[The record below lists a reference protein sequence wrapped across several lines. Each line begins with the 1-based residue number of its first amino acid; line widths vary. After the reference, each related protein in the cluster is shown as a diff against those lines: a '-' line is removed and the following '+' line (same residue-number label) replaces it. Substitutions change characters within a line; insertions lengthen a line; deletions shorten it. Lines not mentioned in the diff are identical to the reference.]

1 MVKVREIK
9 FTCQAVKWFDKL
21 NGNTYHSVRITRNKD
36 GAVVVGAFAY
46 GYGDQYRYTALE
58 KMAGAGWLPSK
69 YSYKNNTLYLFERE
83 NNYPI
88 NWIVSQG
95 LKRECIANGVIN

>member
-36 GAVVVGAFAY
+36 GVVIVGAWTY
-46 GYGDQYRYTALE
+46 GYGEHYRQTAME
-58 KMAGAGWLPSK
+58 EMAKSGWLQSK
-69 YSYKNNTLYLFERE
+69 YNYKDNTLYLYERE

-88 NWIVSQG
+88 NWIVSNG
-95 LKRECIANGVIN
+95 LKRDCVANGVI